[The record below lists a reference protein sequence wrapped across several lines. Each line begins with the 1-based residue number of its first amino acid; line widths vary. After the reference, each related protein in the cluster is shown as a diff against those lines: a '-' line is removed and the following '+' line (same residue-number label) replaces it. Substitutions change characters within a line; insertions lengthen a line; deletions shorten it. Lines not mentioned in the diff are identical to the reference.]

1 MQDIEKE
8 WIELF
13 NFFCSSNTECQNQL
27 RKFRTTITYGEYIYL
42 CTCLQKIEQPEFNP
56 TFNPFDVTLQ
66 QKTEHLHQFRSALVK
81 VIIFNENYISLSP
94 EYRELVEDF
103 IIEKQKIALHKV
115 EFLLK
120 SIAVYKL
127 KNNHSKTNILFF
139 LNPHP

>member
-1 MQDIEKE
+1 MNDIEKE

-27 RKFRTTITYGEYIYL
+27 RKFHTTATYSESIYL
-42 CTCLQKIEQPEFNP
+42 RTCLQNIKQPDFD
-56 TFNPFDVTLQ
+56 TTLNPFDVTLQ